1 MIMKKIFYPLFAAAL
16 MLSACTTNFLEVEPT
31 TTVPEETSYA
41 TEYDITKALMA
52 AYAPLIGFDYCDEE
66 FHPYQFM
73 SDIMADDY
81 NAVGGSGPSDIVHL
95 QLISNFN
102 LNSQQSP
109 VGFWTNLYRGV
120 YRSNIVVNRT
130 AAIEGMSDAN
140 KTRVINE
147 ARFLRAFYYHIL
159 WKFWGSV
166 PYYTEN
172 PNGADVAYIVPQLSE
187 DEVYNKIM
195 EDLDAATAPGALPE
209 TVLTTEVG
217 RANRYAAYM
226 LRAEVVMLKGDESR
240 YASVLSQLQE
250 LINSN
255 IYELTPNFAD
265 IWETEGEWNC
275 ESIFEINY
283 ADDPSNR
290 SWDDPLA
297 PGGSIYPVFLC
308 PDSYKGSRFHE
319 EGYGFGPVSAA
330 LKAAY
335 EEGDQRRDASIMDF
349 NTDKQAG
356 EKFNER
362 YGNTGMFN
370 KKYMARAGGAENNV
384 AGIYDMGH
392 RNNLRIYRYSDA
404 LLRAAELI
412 IRTGGS
418 QADADAYLNKVR
430 ARAFNVE
437 PENIGTNKKTA
448 PLDNILDE
456 RRKEFAMEGHRFFDL
471 VRFGKADAVLG
482 AKGYSAS
489 KRYIPIPQSEI
500 DKAEGTLKQNNY

>member
-1 MIMKKIFYPLFAAAL
+1 MIMKKIFYPLFAAAV

-31 TTVPEETSYA
+31 TTVPEETSYT

-73 SDIMADDY
+73 SDILADDY

-95 QLISNFN
+95 QLMANYN
-102 LNSQQSP
+102 LNSQQSL

-166 PYYTEN
+166 PYYTVN
-172 PNGADVAYIVPQLSE
+172 PNGADVAYIVPQLTE

-275 ESIFEINY
+275 
-283 ADDPSNR
+283 
-290 SWDDPLA
+290 
-297 PGGSIYPVFLC
+297 
-308 PDSYKGSRFHE
+308 
-319 EGYGFGPVSAA
+319 
-330 LKAAY
+330 
-335 EEGDQRRDASIMDF
+335 
-349 NTDKQAG
+349 
-356 EKFNER
+356 
-362 YGNTGMFN
+362 
-370 KKYMARAGGAENNV
+370 
-384 AGIYDMGH
+384 
-392 RNNLRIYRYSDA
+392 
-404 LLRAAELI
+404 
-412 IRTGGS
+412 
-418 QADADAYLNKVR
+418 
-430 ARAFNVE
+430 
-437 PENIGTNKKTA
+437 
-448 PLDNILDE
+448 
-456 RRKEFAMEGHRFFDL
+456 
-471 VRFGKADAVLG
+471 
-482 AKGYSAS
+482 
-489 KRYIPIPQSEI
+489 
-500 DKAEGTLKQNNY
+500 